1 MTKHLRFLIVLLMT
15 LVWSAGWA
23 QKVTLDFSKSS
34 NPWKL
39 PASNSKE
46 EKSYSYNGYTIS
58 FKFGTSGKG
67 YCHQNYQNGA
77 FLQMGK
83 TGMTL
88 VLPAFDF
95 EVSKIEVVGH
105 SSGNTTTTQNIFV
118 DDLAICDETTG
129 TKGTNTYI
137 IPDTYQTK
145 GTVYKLKVTNEYI
158 TRITSIKI
166 YEKETTSTK
175 TPTTIYLGDY
185 ANKSFSFTNGK
196 SDDTFTTPTATVT
209 PAAATGAV
217 QYTSS
222 DKDIVTVANN
232 GDLSFT
238 NTKFGSATISA
249 QFIATG
255 DYANSNTVTYTVVNK
270 EPQKT
275 ATEVTFG
282 DNSQQTITL
291 TEGDVTGVVF
301 PKASEKNN
309 IAGTVSYESSNTDVA
324 VVDAE
329 GNVTIKGAYGE
340 ATITATFTPTDAE
353 TYAASTDWYKVV
365 NKVNA
370 AFYESFDKCAGKG
383 GNDNKFSSLS
393 GGNDLSSTYTDNEG
407 WNSIKGFVASKCV
420 RFGTGDK
427 AGSATT
433 PSITVTGKGDLSFM
447 AAAWKGDGTTITVSV
462 SDGATLTYNGKTSS
476 SISVNINRES
486 WTNIDNIEISGAKT
500 FTITFAANGKNNRFF
515 LDEVMV
521 KNVAESGETTTIELD
536 ENSESNTIE
545 AKTGVNVTLKRSMV
559 ANEWNTICLPFN
571 VSKEKAQ
578 TAFGEGVKIAE
589 LNAGS
594 TGTTLSFNSVNEIS
608 ATKPYLIKPSKENT
622 SNEYVFENVNVVAD
636 DINKKYEITEGYLAF
651 KGIYNMVDIT
661 KDVVDAKLGD
671 YYAAFLGDGNKI
683 YKAGTGMTKGFRAYF
698 AIPKDAAASAL
709 RVVIDGT
716 ATSIKNID
724 SEVVESNAPVYN
736 LQGQRVNGNNL
747 TPGIYV
753 KAGKKF
759 VVK

>member
-1 MTKHLRFLIVLLMT
+1 MTKHLRFLIVLLLT
-15 LVWSAGWA
+15 LVWSTGWA
-23 QKVTLDFSKSS
+23 AEAKTVVSTLAQKSSGCTSDVSGIVSWSYTDATSTDASKRGIQWSKPKDVKLTANFSSTVKITKVVINANTNASTGSTIELKVGLTSYGKEIITKGAASATGNSDYTFTGTETNNAMTLILNSSKSLYV
-34 NPWKL
+34 NTV
-39 PASNSKE
+39 
-46 EKSYSYNGYTIS
+46 TI
-58 FKFGTSGKG
+58 
-67 YCHQNYQNGA
+67 
-77 FLQMGK
+77 
-83 TGMTL
+83 
-88 VLPAFDF
+88 
-95 EVSKIEVVGH
+95 
-105 SSGNTTTTQNIFV
+105 
-118 DDLAICDETTG
+118 
-129 TKGTNTYI
+129 TYVE
-137 IPDTYQTK
+137 D
-145 GTVYKLKVTNEYI
+145 
-158 TRITSIKI
+158 
-166 YEKETTSTK
+166 TK
-175 TPTTIYLGDY
+175 TPTTLALGDY
-185 ANKSFSFTNGK
+185 ANKTFSFTNGK
-196 SDDTFTTPTATVT
+196 PDETFTTPTATVT

-222 DKDIVTVANN
+222 DKDIVTVATN
-232 GDLSFT
+232 GELSFT

-249 QFIATG
+249 QFIASG

-282 DNSQQTITL
+282 DKSQQTITL

-309 IAGTVSYESSNTDVA
+309 IAGAISYESSNTDVA
-324 VVDAE
+324 VVDTE

-340 ATITATFTPTDAE
+340 ATITATFTPTEAE
-353 TYAASTDWYKVV
+353 TYAGSTDWYKVV

-393 GGNDLSSTYTDNEG
+393 GGTDLSSTYTDNEG

-420 RFGTGDK
+420 RFGTGDN

-433 PSITVTGKGDLSFM
+433 PSITVTGKGVLSFM
-447 AAAWKGDGTTITVSV
+447 AAAWKGDGPTITVSV

-521 KNVAESGETTTIELD
+521 KDIPTVTLD
-536 ENSESNTIE
+536 ETATNNNIV
-545 AKTGVNVTLKRSMV
+545 AKTGVNVTLKRTMK
-559 ANEWNTICLPFN
+559 ADMWNTICLPFDLDQT
-571 VSKEKAQ
+571 KIT
-578 TAFGEGVKIAE
+578 TAFGDGVKVAQ
-589 LNAGS
+589 LDGNS
-594 TGTTLSFNSVNEIS
+594 TGTTLSFKNVDAIK
-608 ATKPYLIKPSKENT
+608 ATIPYLIKPSEVKT
-622 SNEYVFENVNVVAD
+622 SNEYVFENVNIDAANVSPYYD
-636 DINKKYEITEGYLAF
+636 STKSDFAF
-651 KGIYNMVDIT
+651 VGIYNMVDIT
-661 KDVVDAKLGD
+661 NDVVTTLDNT
-671 YYAAFLGDGNKI
+671 YYAAFLGSNNI
-683 YKAGTGMTKGFRAYF
+683 VHKATTGTTKGFRAYF
-698 AIPKDAAASAL
+698 AIPNGTAASAL

-736 LQGQRVNGNNL
+736 LQGQRVDGNNL